1 MTELNRLGEWLPAAA
16 LAQSSACF
24 EGLQEFLLLRLPNA
38 NTRQAYAAACAA
50 LVHWA
55 STQSLSIEAL
65 RPVHIAAYAYVLAQR
80 LAPTSVAV
88 HLTAI
93 RRMYGWLVERQLLAS
108 NPAAATR
115 SPRRIVHSGS
125 TPALTPAEVAQLYAS
140 FRDGHQH
147 DVRDRALI
155 SLMLF
160 GFLRI
165 SAVLQLRRED
175 VDLLAEPAF
184 MQVLEKGGVLRS
196 IPLHARARADLAAYL
211 ALVPRARGQ
220 LLFAPLSGKRSASS
234 SGPMRREQVYAM
246 IRRRLTKAGIDRV
259 AGCHAFRTTG
269 ITRFLAQGGRIEVA
283 AHLAGHA
290 SLRTTQLYDRR
301 QRDAAAAEL
310 ALLSF

>member
-1 MTELNRLGEWLPAAA
+1 MTELNRQGEWLPPAA

-38 NTRQAYAAACAA
+38 NTRQTYASACAA
-50 LVHWA
+50 LLQWA

-65 RPVHIAAYAYVLAQR
+65 RPVHIAAYAHFLARR

-93 RRMYGWLVERQLLAS
+93 RRMYGWLVERQLLAG
-108 NPAAATR
+108 NPAAAMR
-115 SPRRIVHSGS
+115 SPRRIVHSGA
-125 TPALTPAEVAQLYAS
+125 TPALSPAEVAKLYAS
-140 FRDGHQH
+140 FRDSHPH

-175 VDLLAEPAF
+175 VDLLAEPALL
-184 MQVLEKGGVLRS
+184 QVLEKGGMLRL
-196 IPLHARARADLAAYL
+196 IPLHARARADLAAHL
-211 ALVPRARGQ
+211 ALVPRAHGQ
-220 LLFAPLSGKRSASS
+220 LLFAPLSGKRSESS
-234 SGPMRREQVYAM
+234 SHPMRREQVYAM
-246 IRRRLTKAGIDRV
+246 IRRRLSKAGIERV

-283 AHLAGHA
+283 AHLAGHV

>member
-1 MTELNRLGEWLPAAA
+1 MTELNRLGEWLPPAA

-24 EGLQEFLLLRLPNA
+24 EGVQEFLLLRLPNV
-38 NTRQAYAAACAA
+38 NTRQTYAAACAG
-50 LVHWA
+50 LLRWG
-55 STQSLSIEAL
+55 SSQSLSIEAL
-65 RPVHIAAYAYVLAQR
+65 RPVHIAAYAYVISQR
-80 LAPTSVAV
+80 LAPMSVAV

-93 RRMYGWLVERQLLAS
+93 RRMFAWLVERQLLAS

-115 SPRRIVHSGS
+115 SARRIVHSGS
-125 TPALTPAEVAQLYAS
+125 TPALMPAEIAQLYAG
-140 FRDGHQH
+140 FREDRSH
-147 DVRDRALI
+147 DLRDRAMI

-160 GFLRI
+160 GFLRV
-165 SAVLQLRRED
+165 SAVLALRQRD
-175 VDLLAEPAF
+175 VDLLAEPAVV
-184 MQVLEKGGVLRS
+184 QVLEKGANLRS

-211 ALVPRARGQ
+211 RLVPRAGEQ

-234 SGPMRREQVYAM
+234 TSPMRREQVYAM

-283 AHLAGHA
+283 AHLAGHV

-301 QRDAAAAEL
+301 QRDAAATEL

>member
-1 MTELNRLGEWLPAAA
+1 MAELNRMGEWLPPTIA
-16 LAQSSACF
+16 AQSSACL
-24 EGLQEFLLLRLPNA
+24 EGAQEFLLLRLPNP
-38 NTRQAYAAACAA
+38 NTRQTYAAACGAF
-50 LVHWA
+50 VHWA
-55 STQSLSIEAL
+55 TGQSVSIEAV
-65 RPVHIAAYAYVLAQR
+65 RPVHVAAYAYELAQR

-115 SPRRIVHSGS
+115 PARRIVHSGS
-125 TPALTPAEVAQLYAS
+125 TPALTPAEVAQLFAN
-140 FRDGHQH
+140 FREDHPH
-147 DVRDRALI
+147 DLRDRALI
-155 SLMLF
+155 SLMLY

-165 SAVLQLRRED
+165 SAVLALRRED
-175 VDLLAEPAF
+175 VDLLAEPALV
-184 MQVLEKGGVLRS
+184 QVLEKGGMLRS
-196 IPLHARARADLAAYL
+196 IPLHTRARADLVAYL
-211 ALVPRARGQ
+211 AKVPCARGE
-220 LLFAPLSGKRSASS
+220 LLFSALGAKRSARPAK
-234 SGPMRREQVYAM
+234 PMRREQVYAM
-246 IRRRLTKAGIDRV
+246 IRRRLSKAGIDRV

-283 AHLAGHA
+283 AHLAGHV